1 MRVLVCR
8 LNFLMAKRELPM
20 IKSGGFGLC
29 LLALVGVACSDGGSG
44 SATAGGGAGNATG
57 ASECQVK
64 AASTNSSGV
73 LSTYPNVS
81 VSVTP
86 AAFRA
91 TTLNFVV
98 TEDGDSRGPLLE
110 MFVEL
115 ENAGTTTECNF
126 LPAISLDG
134 IELVGLV
141 DTPPY
146 FSGGLTTVTADC
158 LGPGATGAIRA
169 LARGITST
177 EVAAATYLSIA
188 LGPSSF
194 GTNLPASNPPKLTAE
209 IAKLTQGWGVKGT
222 VTPAANI
229 YNYSITIFPRNS
241 QGVLY
246 AQLLA
251 FPNELNTLALG
262 TAVPFETDTVPC
274 QFGDYALFDSW
285 IVRN

>member
-1 MRVLVCR
+1 
-8 LNFLMAKRELPM
+8 M
-20 IKSGGFGLC
+20 IRSGILGLSF
-29 LLALVGVACSDGGSG
+29 LALVGVACSDGGS
-44 SATAGGGAGNATG
+44 SSNTTGGGAGNA
-57 ASECQVK
+57 ADAPECQVK
-64 AASTNSSGV
+64 AATTNSSGV

-110 MFVEL
+110 MFVEIV
-115 ENAGTTTECNF
+115 NNGTTTECNF
-126 LPAISLDG
+126 VPTISLDG
-134 IELVGLV
+134 NELVGLV

-146 FSGGLTTVTADC
+146 FASGLATVTADC

-188 LGPSSF
+188 LGPSTF

-209 IAKLTQGWGVKGT
+209 IANLTQGWGVKGT
-222 VTPAANI
+222 VTPAASI
-229 YNYSITIFPRNS
+229 YNYGITIFPRNA

-251 FPNELNTLALG
+251 FPNDLNTLTLG
-262 TAVPFETDTVPC
+262 VAVPFETETVPC
-274 QFGDYALFDSW
+274 QFSDYELFDSW
-285 IVRN
+285 ILRN